1 MRISRVNDNQIKAVL
16 TRQDLAARNI
26 RLSEFVYG
34 SAKAKEL
41 FNELVMKA
49 NLELGFNVEN
59 DAPLMVEAIPMGK
72 EDNSLMLLIS
82 KVEYPE
88 ELDMKYS
95 DFTEADENAS
105 GFSEYMDEETPS
117 IGASFLEKLKAA
129 MTVQA
134 SNLEGDAEPLEEVV
148 DTEGFTRL
156 FAFNKLDDVMR
167 LAAIVEPIH
176 EGASSLYRD
185 EEENVYYL
193 VVQGKGCRA
202 ENFNKVC
209 NILSEYSLQLKYMR
223 SGEAFFKEHLKL
235 IRADDALE
243 VLGATTK
250 R

>member
-105 GFSEYMDEETPS
+105 VLPEYSEDDSSS
-117 IGASFLEKLKAA
+117 IGATFLEKLKAA
-129 MTVQA
+129 MAVQA
-134 SNLEGDAEPLEEVV
+134 ANLEGNLQAAEEII
-148 DTEGFTRL
+148 DTDELTRL
-156 FAFNKLDDVMR
+156 FAFDKLDDVIR
-167 LAAIVEPIH
+167 LASIAGPLH
-176 EGASSLYRD
+176 DGGSSLYRD

-193 VVQGKGCRA
+193 VVQGRGCKA
-202 ENFNKVC
+202 DAFNKVC

-235 IRADDALE
+235 VRAEDALK
-243 VLGATTK
+243 VLGETGK